1 MAVLIIVGFKG
12 KIKSHNREFRE
23 EMEETSAKVMEMVEM
38 IPVTKAHAME
48 DKETE
53 KNGTAV
59 EKNCSKRVK
68 AGHGPD
74 LFFID
79 QLGGISDF
87 SGVLSGVYCLHG
99 VERVDSNRR
108 YYAVSDLFFIY
119 CCTDCKCDG
128 IASDYFQR
136 VGIS

>member
-53 KNGTAV
+53 KWNG
-59 EKNCSKRVK
+59 S
-68 AGHGPD
+68 
-74 LFFID
+74 
-79 QLGGISDF
+79 
-87 SGVLSGVYCLHG
+87 
-99 VERVDSNRR
+99 
-108 YYAVSDLFFIY
+108 
-119 CCTDCKCDG
+119 
-128 IASDYFQR
+128 
-136 VGIS
+136 